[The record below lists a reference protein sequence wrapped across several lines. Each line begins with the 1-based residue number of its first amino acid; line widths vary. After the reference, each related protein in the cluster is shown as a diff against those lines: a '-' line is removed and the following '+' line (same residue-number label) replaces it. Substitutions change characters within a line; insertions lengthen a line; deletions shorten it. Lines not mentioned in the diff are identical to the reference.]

1 MKVGDKVKVINPLNG
16 FDCDIRGVITAFYG
30 SDRVIVK
37 THAGQQW
44 ALKKNQVSV
53 MS

>member
-16 FDCDIRGVITAFYG
+16 FDCDIQGVITALYG

-37 THAGQQW
+37 TRAGQQW

-53 MS
+53 LS